1 MSGSQPLAFCLD
13 LGPGRWQQAQA
24 NGSVDAAVA
33 RTLEVGRIADEAGID
48 SLWPVEDPDGWDA
61 LAVLGALST
70 QTTRVRLG
78 TGVVNPYY
86 RHPSLMAAS
95 FSTLDL
101 LSGGRAFIG
110 LGRGQ
115 TEWYGTALG
124 MPVGHPVR
132 KLEETIALL
141 RQWLRPPHRASAAN
155 DATEFPVRAWQR
167 VIGPEQRHVPIYLAA
182 VGPKALGVA
191 ARQADGVIFND
202 LASVTFMQE
211 AIERVR
217 AEAQQAGRDPAQLS
231 FFARAAVTVTDDPA
245 PIYEQ
250 RKGSVAMIHAL
261 PGMERLLETPGYDIQ
276 RIIAEVRRAMRT
288 NDVLAVGGNFPD
300 LRAAGD
306 LAAAK
311 RAIPTALMSELVVA
325 GPAEHVRR
333 RLAEFAAIGITHVFL
348 ASLGPDAT
356 AASVKAT
363 IEAVRPA

>member
-1 MSGSQPLAFCLD
+1 MSDPKPLAFCLD
-13 LGPGRWQQAQA
+13 LGPGRWEQAQA
-24 NGSVDAAVA
+24 KGTVERAVA
-33 RTLEVGRIADEAGID
+33 RTLEVGRIADAAGID

-70 QTTRVRLG
+70 ATRRVRLG

-86 RHPSLMAAS
+86 RHPSLIAAS
-95 FSTLDL
+95 FTTLDL

-124 MPVGHPVR
+124 MDVGNPVR
-132 KLEETIALL
+132 KLEETIQLL
-141 RQWLRPPHRASAAN
+141 RQWWRPPWHASATG
-155 DATEFPVRAWQR
+155 DATEFQVRDWQR
-167 VIGPEQRHVPIYLAA
+167 VIGPAQRRLPIYLAA

-217 AEAQQAGRDPAQLS
+217 TEATSAGRDPGEIA
-231 FFARAAVTVTDDPA
+231 FFARAGVNLTNDPEAV
-245 PIYEQ
+245 YEQ
-250 RKGSVAMIHAL
+250 RKSSVAMIHAL
-261 PGMERLLETPGYDIQ
+261 PGMERLLETPGFDIP
-276 RIIAEVRRAMRT
+276 RIIGDVRRAMRT
-288 NDVLAVGGNFPD
+288 NEVLAAGGNFPD
-300 LRAAGD
+300 LKAAGD

-311 RAIPTALMSELVVA
+311 AAIPTTLMSELVVA
-325 GPAEHVRR
+325 GPAERVRQ

-348 ASLGPDAT
+348 AALGPEAT
-356 AASVKAT
+356 AESVTAM
-363 IEAVRPA
+363 IDAVRP